1 MAYSQPYGYY
11 QPPPKKRGLKRIIFG
26 GLGIV
31 ANAIGLVVMPV
42 VLLFAASMVAV
53 LSGGELQ
60 ELGPEGGTFRA
71 EGLSVYSIAVPLEE
85 AAEAE
90 CTFDGVPAD
99 VVSSTSSG
107 IEVTH
112 DGRTYVEVY
121 DVTTTGDL
129 DVHVSCTGV
138 SSVGYTEMG
147 MLGALISMGVGL
159 IIPILLGVLSLA
171 LLIWGIIARLRS

>member
-1 MAYSQPYGYY
+1 MAYGQPYGYY
-11 QPPPKKRGLKRIIFG
+11 QEPPKKRGLKRIIFG

-31 ANAIGLVVMPV
+31 ANVIGLVVMPV
-42 VLLFAASMVAV
+42 VMLFAASTVMV

-71 EGLSVYSIAVPLEE
+71 EGLAVYSVAVPVEE

-90 CTFDGVPAD
+90 CTFEGVPAD
-99 VVSSTSSG
+99 DVSSTSTG

-121 DVTTTGDL
+121 DVTSTGDH

-171 LLIWGIIARLRS
+171 LLIWGIIARVRS